1 MAFEQSDLYEISM
14 SEYEKLKWYPV
25 SVKRGKKTF
34 NFEVYESCCVISVFY
49 IDELCR
55 KRAIVSM
62 EELEMMLVIEEDKRK
77 FRNFIGDIEWVLLDG
92 VCADRGM
99 KKEEVAAYLYL
110 KSNVLDEMESKLD
123 VRV

>member
-1 MAFEQSDLYEISM
+1 M

-34 NFEVYESCCVISVFY
+34 NFELYESCCVISVFY

-110 KSNVLDEMESKLD
+110 KSNVLDAMESKLD